1 MIENIDIGGP
11 SMLRS
16 AAKNFSDVTVVS
28 SINYYDDLIK
38 ELNVH
43 GGATSIE
50 FRKKMAN
57 ETFNETA
64 YYDSLISNW
73 FSKENKIKFPNKKT
87 ISGKLVGKLRYG
99 ENPHQTGA
107 LYSVI
112 NNNNFSNFDQLMGKE
127 MSYNNYLDA
136 FNAFELI
143 SEFKNGFATAIIK
156 HNNPCGCSYENDGLK
171 SYLNAF
177 NADPKVLSEVL

>member
-16 AAKNFSDVTVVS
+16 AAKNFSDVTVIS

-38 ELNVH
+38 ELNIH

-50 FRKKMAN
+50 FRKKIAN

-73 FSKENKIKFPNKKT
+73 FSKIKLNFQINKP
-87 ISGKLVGKLRYG
+87 
-99 ENPHQTGA
+99 
-107 LYSVI
+107 
-112 NNNNFSNFDQLMGKE
+112 
-127 MSYNNYLDA
+127 YL
-136 FNAFELI
+136 E
-143 SEFKNGFATAIIK
+143 S
-156 HNNPCGCSYENDGLK
+156 
-171 SYLNAF
+171 
-177 NADPKVLSEVL
+177 

>member
-16 AAKNFSDVTVVS
+16 AAKKTFLILTVIS

-38 ELNVH
+38 ELNIH

-73 FSKENKIKFPNKKT
+73 FSKENKIKF
-87 ISGKLVGKLRYG
+87 
-99 ENPHQTGA
+99 Q
-107 LYSVI
+107 
-112 NNNNFSNFDQLMGKE
+112 
-127 MSYNNYLDA
+127 
-136 FNAFELI
+136 
-143 SEFKNGFATAIIK
+143 
-156 HNNPCGCSYENDGLK
+156 
-171 SYLNAF
+171 
-177 NADPKVLSEVL
+177 